1 MHVVCCRHTAMT
13 GKDKDKDMEN
23 GEQVE
28 IVPLPAI
35 EPLKGGER
43 RRSTRPVLFE
53 QAARGWWN
61 PRYSSM
67 SLENEYQKLSF
78 PQTRRRFRYALIYV
92 MLACVSWCIFFA
104 VMRRAHWGTYLVAG
118 LVLLIATGIIMALT
132 FWSDM
137 YGQRRCML
145 ATSVVHT
152 LLLFV
157 FALLPF
163 MYIVDFPD
171 MSIVGMFTTAVE
183 ILLLIYTV
191 IPLPFYAS
199 ISFGMI
205 FSVVFELLNAFT
217 SDMKTPEVIVG
228 RALLHVCIHLIGI
241 HVSIMTQVRRRS
253 TFLKVGQSVMIR
265 HDLAKEK
272 NLKERMIESLMPP
285 AVAEK
290 ARREMEGLPEDDGRG
305 EGRPQIFRALHVSD
319 MPNVSI
325 LFADIVGFTHM
336 SSNKTAPHLVSL
348 LNDLFGRFDVL
359 CKKNNCEKISTLG
372 DCYYCVAGCPLPR
385 TDHAKCC
392 VDMGLAMCVAIQE
405 FDRDHNEE
413 VNMRVGVH
421 TGTVLCGLVG
431 VRRFKFDVWS
441 HDVTLAN
448 LMESS
453 GKAGRVHIS
462 HDTYQFV
469 KDIYEME
476 SGEPVEGTY
485 CWVGVSVGVKVRGS
499 YD

>member
-1 MHVVCCRHTAMT
+1 MEEAAVHCDR
-13 GKDKDKDMEN
+13 DIEN
-23 GEQVE
+23 GDAVE
-28 IVPLPAI
+28 IVPLQPEKRTSNSKKSTEVVA
-35 EPLKGGER
+35 GER

-78 PQTRRRFRYALIYV
+78 PQTKRRYRYALIYV
-92 MLACVSWCIFFA
+92 ILACVSWCIFFA
-104 VMRRAHWGTYLVAG
+104 VMRRAHWGTYLTCG
-118 LVLLIATGIIMALT
+118 LILLVFTGIVLAVT
-132 FWSDM
+132 FWSEF
-137 YGQRRCML
+137 YKLRKCNL
-145 ATSVVHT
+145 TVSIIHT
-152 LLLFV
+152 ALLFL

-171 MSIVGMFTTAVE
+171 MSIVGMFTTVVE

-191 IPLPFYAS
+191 IPLPFYVS
-199 ISFGMI
+199 IGFGVTFSII
-205 FSVVFELLNAFT
+205 FEILNAFF
-217 SDMKTPEVIVG
+217 SLMKTPEVIIG
-228 RALLHVCIHLIGI
+228 RALLHICIHTIGI
-241 HVSIMTQVRRRS
+241 HISIMTQVRKRS

-272 NLKERMIESLMPP
+272 DLKERMIESLMPL

-290 ARREMEGLPEDDGRG
+290 ARREMEGIPDDDSDPDRKST
-305 EGRPQIFRALHVSD
+305 IFRALHVSD
-319 MPNVSI
+319 QQNVSI

-336 SSNKTAPHLVSL
+336 SSNKTAPQLVAL

-359 CKKNNCEKISTLG
+359 CKQSNCEKISTLG
-372 DCYYCVAGCPLPR
+372 DCYYCVAGCPNPR
-385 TDHAKCC
+385 DDHAKCC
-392 VDMGLAMCVAIQE
+392 VEMGLAMCIAIQE

-421 TGTVLCGLVG
+421 TGTVLCGIVG

-448 LMESS
+448 MMESS
-453 GKAGRVHIS
+453 GRPGRVHIS
-462 HDTYQFV
+462 NDTYLLV

-476 SGEPVEGTY
+476 KGEAIEGI
-485 CWVGVSVGVKVRGS
+485 VV
-499 YD
+499 